1 MEPGYQISTD
11 QNDIIIRLSKKN
23 IPRETFMKLLDFLE
37 MDAIRSRSRLTEE
50 DATALSKE
58 IKENAWGRVKHLF
71 EGTQ

>member
-71 EGTQ
+71 EETQ